1 MSQKSLSVR
10 GFFTIIVLV
19 ITTRATA
26 QTSDRIQISAGYS
39 YLGYSVYQI
48 YSGPWR
54 NFGFNGWQASAALR
68 LAPHFSAEGDASGG
82 YGKNGTGDN
91 YNYLTY
97 MGGPRISTDL
107 HRFSLYGHALFGA
120 MNFDGAYLPSATS
133 FAAAIGGGADFWLT
147 RHIGVQLI
155 QVDDILNHNKSAL
168 GTDMG
173 GPGPRNHLRMATG
186 ITFRF

>member
-1 MSQKSLSVR
+1 MRQKPPLLS
-10 GFFTIIVLV
+10 GFFTIAFLLLSACAI
-19 ITTRATA
+19 A
-26 QTSDRIQISAGYS
+26 QTPGRIQLSAGFS

-54 NFGFNGWQASAALR
+54 NFGFDGWQASGALR
-68 LAPHFSAEGDASGG
+68 LAPHFSVEGDASGG
-82 YGKNGTGDN
+82 YGKNGTGHN
-91 YNYLTY
+91 YNYFTY

-133 FAAAIGGGADFWLT
+133 FAAELGGGADFWLT

-173 GPGPRNHLRMATG
+173 GPGPRNHLRIATG
-186 ITFRF
+186 IPFRL